1 MRAATAP
8 RESTMTD
15 RRVAFWL
22 RVALLLPLATT
33 AASGEPLHEA
43 EHALYSWKW
52 AGSSVKAFQGDG
64 VSPEFL
70 PAGAPL
76 PPLTD
81 AERTRGF
88 VVFQTHWLDRSFPI
102 TVPTRAQISDRIEM
116 AAAPGEFEPAT
127 FLVRP
132 QQDLKRCSLAMAGDL
147 EGPRGSR
154 IPAANVEFG
163 IVNGWTKYGNYP
175 IRTVIAPIL
184 KPVDIDADY
193 SEQFWITLE
202 IPKTAT
208 PGVYRGTVDILVG
221 GSRAHALV
229 LEVEVFE
236 IELLE
241 PDVAF
246 GMYFDHGQI
255 PAQWATAD
263 FMETYYRDMAEHG
276 MTSVTVYCTPG
287 RAADGSR
294 FVLTREAARELGI
307 DVDDP
312 PNPGYY
318 GFDQEVVYDFAHN
331 LAFDETDPRYPAGL
345 DVMMERAKRAGLL
358 RPDIPVLYLGGAID
372 YSWIEPT
379 WKRLNIP
386 WPGMT
391 PNGVESRLIADRAR
405 AKGWPELLFY
415 LMDEVGGIHPQW
427 GDRMMMWKRQVI
439 RTLHEEGVRTANATG
454 HLYAN
459 QEYKKWYAKDRE
471 LGKHEVVVNEQGEIV
486 DELLL
491 ETLYHHLDVCLFSTT
506 MGAEARVFDRMR
518 AMDKPYW
525 LYNCAQPALHPQVD
539 RFHYGLYT
547 WRTGARG
554 FFYWHYA
561 ATPIVKDGKR
571 YWPWMDEKGVFH
583 NTGDVWP
590 LYVGLSPMG
599 PLPTIGWEAVREG
612 VDDYRYLLTL
622 TKLIERAR
630 GGSDEAAKQLADE
643 AAGVIEAMM
652 AKVPIEADRP
662 RHRDVG
668 HAAIRALPDVTAE
681 DYDAFRRNVAGL
693 IVRLQ

>member
-1 MRAATAP
+1 MQSSFALAHLICVRG
-8 RESTMTD
+8 
-15 RRVAFWL
+15 AF
-22 RVALLLPLATT
+22 LLAMMTT
-33 AASGEPLHEA
+33 AVAGEPLHET
-43 EHALYSWKW
+43 EHALYTWKW
-52 AGSSVKAFQGDG
+52 AGDDVKAFRGDDESPQYLSAG
-64 VSPEFL
+64 VPM
-70 PAGAPL
+70 
-76 PPLTD
+76 PPLTG
-81 AERTRGF
+81 AEKTRGF
-88 VVFQTHWLDRSFPI
+88 VVFQTHWMTRSFPI
-102 TVPTRAQISDRIEM
+102 TVPTRDQISDRIDM

-132 QQDLKRCSLAMAGDL
+132 QKDLKRFSIAMAGDL
-147 EGPRGSR
+147 EGPGGVR
-154 IPAANVEFG
+154 IPAAAVDFG
-163 IVNGWTKYGNYP
+163 VVNGWAKYGNYYTP

-202 IPKTAT
+202 IPEDAR
-208 PGVYRGTVDILVG
+208 PGVYKGTIDILVG
-221 GSRAHALV
+221 GSRAHELV
-229 LEVEVFE
+229 LEIEVFD

-241 PDVAF
+241 PDAAF

-263 FMETYYRDMAEHG
+263 FMEKYYRDMVEHG
-276 MTSVTVYCTPG
+276 MTSVTMYCKHG
-287 RAADGSR
+287 RAADGSK
-294 FVLTREAARELGI
+294 FVLSGAAARELGI
-307 DVDDP
+307 DVDNP

-331 LAFDETDPRYPAGL
+331 LEFEKTDPRYPVGL
-345 DVMMERAKRAGLL
+345 DVMMERAGRVGLL
-358 RPDIPVLYLGGAID
+358 RRDIPVLYVGGAID

-386 WPGMT
+386 WPGGT
-391 PNGVESRLIADRAR
+391 PNAVECRVVADRAR
-405 AKGWPELLFY
+405 ARGWPELLFY
-415 LMDEVGGIHPQW
+415 LMDEVGGIHPHW
-427 GDRMMMWKRQVI
+427 GDRMMLWKRQVI
-439 RTLHEEGVRTANATG
+439 RTLHDEGVRTVNATG

-590 LYVGLSPMG
+590 LYAGLSPMG
-599 PLPTIGWEAVREG
+599 PVPTISWEAVREG

-622 TKLIERAR
+622 EKLIERAR
-630 GGSDEAAKQLADE
+630 RGGDGGAKQLADE
-643 AAGVIEAMM
+643 ADGVVEAMM
-652 AKVPIEADRP
+652 ARIPIEADRP

-668 HAAIRALPDVTAE
+668 AAAVRALPDVTVG
-681 DYDAFRRNVAGL
+681 DYDAFRRKVADL
-693 IVRLQ
+693 IVQLR